1 MSMKKAMKIA
11 DISALTIVV
20 GLMIASTTVYF
31 LNRNDKAVSYSI
43 AKSSYQTTKDV
54 SKLETEFDA
63 RTSLVFANAKVE
75 NSGIISTDS
84 TGAVESL
91 NIDYTIEDSNKI
103 YNVDFQSQSKISQ
116 DYQAIVT
123 ISSYSD
129 SNGTSVK
136 DYLDAISLFDSF
148 KDDHDYRFLFENSFV
163 GSVFEDGLSYIF
175 EDNQLRA
182 VKETMV
188 DKFWYV
194 SVYEDQSCCQ
204 KIFFR

>member
-1 MSMKKAMKIA
+1 MKKAMKIA

-31 LNRNDKAVSYSI
+31 LDRNEKAVSYSI

-63 RTSLVFANAKVE
+63 KTSLVFKDAKLK

-91 NIDYTIEDSNKI
+91 NMDYTIEDSNKI
-103 YNVDFQSQSKISQ
+103 YAVDFQSQSKISQ
-116 DYQAIVT
+116 DYEAIVT

-129 SNGTSVK
+129 SSGASVK

-148 KDDHDYRFLFENSFV
+148 QNGHGYRFVFGNSFV
-163 GSVFEDGLSYIF
+163 GSISEDGLSYIF
-175 EDNQLRA
+175 EDNQLKA

-194 SVYEDQSCCQ
+194 SVYEEQSCCE

>member
-1 MSMKKAMKIA
+1 MSMKKAMKIV

-31 LNRNDKAVSYSI
+31 LDRNEKAVSYSI

-63 RTSLVFANAKVE
+63 KTSLVFKDAKLK

-91 NIDYTIEDSNKI
+91 NMDYTIDNLNKI
-103 YNVDFQSQSKISQ
+103 YAVDFQSQSKISQ

-148 KDDHDYRFLFENSFV
+148 KDDHDYRFVFENSFV
-163 GSVFEDGLSYIF
+163 GSISEDGLSYIF
-175 EDNQLRA
+175 EDNRLKA
-182 VKETMV
+182 VKETV
-188 DKFWYV
+188 ADKFWYV
-194 SVYEDQSCCQ
+194 SVYEDQSCCE